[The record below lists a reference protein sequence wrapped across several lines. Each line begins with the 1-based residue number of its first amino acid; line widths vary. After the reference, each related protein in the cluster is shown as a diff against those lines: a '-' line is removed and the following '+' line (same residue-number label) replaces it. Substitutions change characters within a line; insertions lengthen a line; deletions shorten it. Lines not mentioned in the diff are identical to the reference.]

1 MEKITYKSIGVIHT
15 PHKEPSG
22 IPIQAKAAETIEG
35 TVEVFAEY
43 AEGLKDLSGFSHIVL
58 IYHFHR
64 SRKAALH
71 QKPFLDDEERG
82 VFAIRSPSRPN
93 PVGLSVVR
101 LVGVEN
107 NILTVKGLD
116 ILDGTPLI
124 DIKPYVPEFDVFEVD
139 RIGWL
144 ERHIEKL
151 REMRDDG
158 RFAVDDK

>member
-1 MEKITYKSIGVIHT
+1 MDEIKYNPIGVIRT

-22 IPIQAKAAETIEG
+22 IPIQAKAAEAIEG
-35 TVEVFAEY
+35 TVEIFTEY

-82 VFAIRSPSRPN
+82 VFEIRSPSRPN
-93 PVGLSVVR
+93 PIGLSVVR
-101 LVGVEN
+101 LFGIEN
-107 NILTVKGLD
+107 NIITVRGLD

-144 ERHIEKL
+144 ERHIERL
-151 REMRDDG
+151 RETRDDG
-158 RFAVDDK
+158 RFADDV

>member
-1 MEKITYKSIGVIHT
+1 MDKITYKPIGVIRT
-15 PHKEPSG
+15 PYKEPSG
-22 IPIQAKAAETIEG
+22 IPIQAKVAGKTEG
-35 TVEVFAEY
+35 TIDIFPEY
-43 AEGLKDLSGFSHIVL
+43 VEGLKDLSGFSHIVL

-64 SRKAALH
+64 SRKAVLH

-101 LVGVEN
+101 LVGIEN

-124 DIKPYVPEFDVFEVD
+124 DIKPYVPEFDAFEVD

-151 REMRDDG
+151 SEMKDDG
-158 RFAVDDK
+158 RFADDI